1 MRALPLVVAAALAC
15 ALVGAYVALGG
26 TSYEPSPVANP
37 CAPRPAREAK
47 GTGERIEVVLL
58 AAADGTACQLG
69 VSREELV
76 LALRSVDDLDALAR
90 KEGKSRDDLET
101 ALRAGLVRAVDE
113 GESQGIATE
122 IDSIRKSLIGD
133 TTASGLRFAADHLP
147 LGLLLS
153 LLRGASSLLG

>member
-1 MRALPLVVAAALAC
+1 VPIVVAVMAAC

-37 CAPRPAREAK
+37 CAPRPARDTEA
-47 GTGERIEVVLL
+47 TGERIEVVLL
-58 AAADGTACQLG
+58 AAADATACQLG

-76 LALRSVDDLDALAR
+76 LALRSVDDVEALGR
-90 KEGKSRDDLET
+90 KEGISRGDLEE
-101 ALRAGLVRAVDE
+101 ALRAGLLRAVDE
-113 GESQGIATE
+113 GEQQG
-122 IDSIRKSLIGD
+122 LIGG

-153 LLRGASSLLG
+153 LLRGASSLIS

>member
-1 MRALPLVVAAALAC
+1 MQ
-15 ALVGAYVALGG
+15 
-26 TSYEPSPVANP
+26 
-37 CAPRPAREAK
+37 

-58 AAADGTACQLG
+58 AAADRTACRLG

-90 KEGKSRDDLET
+90 KEGKSRDDLEE

-113 GESQGIATE
+113 GESQG
-122 IDSIRKSLIGD
+122 LIGD
-133 TTASGLRFAADHLP
+133 TTAGGLRFAAEHLP

>member
-37 CAPRPAREAK
+37 CAPRPAREAQ

-58 AAADGTACQLG
+58 AAADRTACRLG

-90 KEGKSRDDLET
+90 KEGKSRDELEK
-101 ALRAGLVRAVDE
+101 ALRAGLVGAVDE
-113 GESQGIATE
+113 GQNQG
-122 IDSIRKSLIGD
+122 LIGD
-133 TTASGLRFAADHLP
+133 TTASGLRFAADHFP